1 MYICSIL
8 HFTTEF
14 SWIKD
19 NTPAFLSN
27 KSVRKP
33 TKNNQDVQEVRRD
46 LFATQIVGV
55 FGQVGREIDA
65 KDVETYL
72 EVSHPTVVGLLSG
85 LESRG
90 LVSCVFDSDDKR
102 MKSVYITDEGS
113 ALLKSSRRDAI
124 DVGKEFWE
132 DISEEEIETLIAI
145 LEKLKG
151 NLNND

>member
-1 MYICSIL
+1 M
-8 HFTTEF
+8 
-14 SWIKD
+14 
-19 NTPAFLSN
+19 
-27 KSVRKP
+27 RKP

-46 LFATQIVGV
+46 LFATQTVSVLDKSG
-55 FGQVGREIDA
+55 GKSTQ

-124 DVGKEFWE
+124 DVGKEFWK
-132 DISEEEIETLIAI
+132 DFSDEEIETLIAI

>member
-102 MKSVYITDEGS
+102 MKSVYLTDEGS

-124 DVGKEFWE
+124 DVGKEFWK
-132 DISEEEIETLIAI
+132 DFRTKKSKRLSQS
-145 LEKLKG
+145 LK
-151 NLNND
+151 N